1 MNNLIHLDD
10 ILTDFDLRTENDNY
24 NILEI
29 LNFKSGFDNYDTVTY
44 NRNKGFKLQYELQK
58 FISNIKNETSDSL
71 RIFTTD
77 GKLFFYKFN
86 CTDNTITINTIY
98 EDESLFFENY
108 SFRLDQNFID
118 RLKELLQMINYK

>member
-10 ILTDFDLRTENDNY
+10 ILTDFDLRTENNNY

-77 GKLFFYKFN
+77 GKLFFYKFD
-86 CTDNTITINTIY
+86 CTDDTITINTIY
-98 EDESLFFENY
+98 EEESLFYDNY
-108 SFRLDQNFID
+108 SFSLDQEFID
-118 RLKELLQMINYK
+118 RLEEILKIIKYN

>member
-58 FISNIKNETSDSL
+58 FISNIKKETSDSL

>member
-77 GKLFFYKFN
+77 GKLFFYKFE

-98 EDESLFFENY
+98 EEESLFYENY

-118 RLKELLQMINYK
+118 RLKELLKMINYK